1 MGYTRADWSVL
12 RGALGVFVICV
23 LLSVMMLGAT
33 HFFGESMASEFRNHH
48 GRFRDASRKYL
59 SVDQDERT
67 IAEYYPAFIDLYRRG
82 IIGDEHRLNWVEVL
96 GEAATDLKLPSLDY
110 EIEPQQ
116 PFVADPPL
124 ASSAFDVRV
133 SRMHLALG
141 LMHEGDLRR
150 LLGVLEQ
157 RAEGLF
163 SVRDCAAR
171 RIVDPAHPGSNIS
184 TECVLEWYTLEL
196 RGAKVRL

>member
-96 GEAATDLKLPSLDY
+96 
-110 EIEPQQ
+110 
-116 PFVADPPL
+116 
-124 ASSAFDVRV
+124 
-133 SRMHLALG
+133 
-141 LMHEGDLRR
+141 
-150 LLGVLEQ
+150 
-157 RAEGLF
+157 
-163 SVRDCAAR
+163 AR
-171 RIVDPAHPGSNIS
+171 RRPISSCRASTTKSNRSSPSWRTLRSRAAPS
-184 TECVLEWYTLEL
+184 TC
-196 RGAKVRL
+196 A